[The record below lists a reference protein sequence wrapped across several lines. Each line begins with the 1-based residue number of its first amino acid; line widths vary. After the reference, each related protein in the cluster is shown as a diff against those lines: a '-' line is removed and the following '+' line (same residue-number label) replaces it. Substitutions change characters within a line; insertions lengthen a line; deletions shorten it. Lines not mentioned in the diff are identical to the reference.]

1 MPLTLKRNMLVTLN
15 IETDSVRVVVCQ
27 GRRVRR
33 WGTVPLESGLV
44 REGLLTQPDAVGQAV
59 KHLLSSLRVNGD
71 RLVAGLSGFH
81 AVPRVFTLPRIPRK
95 LLEKAVIQEAKVA
108 MPFSLEEA
116 YLSWQTFAPD
126 NGHQQV
132 FALGIPRELLDAEV
146 KALSQA
152 GVTLRSMGLKP
163 MALAR
168 AVNKKDAIIVNIEPD
183 SLEITLVLHTAP
195 QVIRS
200 LPLRDDGQGQ
210 KVSTEQIAE
219 EVERTLKFYESSHQD
234 TPLETGLPLVLTG
247 QLSQDEALARD
258 LAERLDRPVEPFAP
272 PIRYPS
278 HFPLAYYAVN
288 IGLALTPSLLARDKV
303 LNLNI
308 LPAAY
313 RPKGPPLKQMAF
325 VGGLA
330 VAFGLLYP
338 LYQVATGAQAETR
351 RLESQAAQV
360 GSRMDLRRLE
370 LKGSGELTASLKEK
384 QAKKASM
391 EEQLVSLVQGKR
403 QFPAILDTAAHR
415 TLPTGARLTQLTQKQ
430 ADLVKKEE
438 ITLPPAPKGTPAAPK
453 AYIVRTTRQLDLSL
467 KGRADSYDTALL
479 YVENLKASEA
489 FSRVWLDNAT
499 LDDNGVQFSIKALK
513 EELLSET
520 RVQEAKPQASTKK

>member
-1 MPLTLKRNMLVTLN
+1 MLVTLN

-44 REGLLTQPDAVGQAV
+44 REGLLTQPEAVGQAV
-59 KHLLSSLRVNGD
+59 KHLLSSLRVKGD

-116 YLSWQTFAPD
+116 YLSWQTFAPA
-126 NGHQQV
+126 NGQQQV

-152 GVTLRSMGLKP
+152 GVRLRSMGLKP
-163 MALAR
+163 LALAR
-168 AVNKKDAIIVNIEPD
+168 AVNKKNAIIVNIEPD
-183 SLEITLVLHTAP
+183 TLDITLVLQTAP

-200 LPLRDDGQGQ
+200 LPLKGDGQGQ
-210 KVSTEQIAE
+210 KVSTEQVAE
-219 EVERTLKFYESSHQD
+219 EVEKTLKFYESGHQD
-234 TPLETGLPLVLTG
+234 TPLESHLPLVLTG

-258 LAERLDRPVEPFAP
+258 LAERLERPVEAFAP

-288 IGLALTPSLLARDKV
+288 IGLALTPSLLARDRV

-313 RPKGPPLKQMAF
+313 RPKGLPLKQAAF
-325 VGGLA
+325 VGALA
-330 VAFGLLYP
+330 LAFGLLYP
-338 LYQVATGAQAETR
+338 LYQVTTGALAETN
-351 RLESQAAQV
+351 RLQSQAAQV
-360 GSRMDLRRLE
+360 GSQMELRRLE
-370 LKGSGELTASLKEK
+370 QKSSGELMASLKEK
-384 QAKKASM
+384 QAKKANM
-391 EEQLVSLVQGKR
+391 EEQLASLGQGTR
-403 QFPAILDTAAHR
+403 QFPAILDTAHR
-415 TLPTGARLTQLTQKQ
+415 TLPASASILQLTQKQ
-430 ADLVKKEE
+430 SDVVKKEE
-438 ITLPPAPKGTPAAPK
+438 TTPTPAPKGTPAAAK
-453 AYIVRTTRQLDLSL
+453 AFIVRTTRQLDLSL
-467 KGRADSYDTALL
+467 KGTADSYETALL
-479 YVENLKASEA
+479 YVENLKASGA
-489 FSRVWLDNAT
+489 FSRVWLENANQ
-499 LDDNGVQFSIKALK
+499 DAQGIQFSIKALK

-520 RVQEAKPQASTKK
+520 KPQASTKK

>member
-1 MPLTLKRNMLVTLN
+1 MLVTLNRNMLVTLN

-44 REGLLTQPDAVGQAV
+44 REGLLTQPEAVGQAV
-59 KHLLSSLRVNGD
+59 KHLLSSLRVSGD

-108 MPFSLEEA
+108 MPFSLDEA
-116 YLSWQTFAPD
+116 YLSWQTFAPT
-126 NGHQQV
+126 NGYQQV

-152 GVTLRSMGLKP
+152 GVRLRSMGLKP
-163 MALAR
+163 LALAR

-183 SLEITLVLHTAP
+183 SLDITLVLQTVP

-200 LPLRDDGQGQ
+200 LPLKGNGQGQ
-210 KVSTEQIAE
+210 KVSTEQVAE
-219 EVERTLKFYESSHQD
+219 EVERTLKFYESGHQD
-234 TPLETGLPLVLTG
+234 TPLETRLPLVLTG
-247 QLSQDEALARD
+247 QLSQDESLAQALT
-258 LAERLDRPVEPFAP
+258 ERLDRPVEAFAP

-288 IGLALTPSLLARDKV
+288 IGLALTPSLLARDRV
-303 LNLNI
+303 LDLNI

-338 LYQVATGAQAETR
+338 LYQLTTGALAETN
-351 RLESQAAQV
+351 RLQSQAAQI
-360 GSRMDLRRLE
+360 GGQTELRRLE
-370 LKGSGELTASLKEK
+370 QKRFDALTASLKEK
-384 QAKKASM
+384 QAKQANM
-391 EEQLVSLVQGKR
+391 EEQLASLVQGKR
-403 QFPAILDTAAHR
+403 QFPAILDTAALR
-415 TLPTGARLTQLTQKQ
+415 TLPAGASITQLTQKQ
-430 ADLVKKEE
+430 ADLVKKET
-438 ITLPPAPKGTPAAPK
+438 ITPPPAPKGSPAAAK
-453 AYIVRTTRQLDLSL
+453 TTITRTTRQLDLSL

-479 YVENLKASEA
+479 YVENLKASGA
-489 FSRVWLDNAT
+489 FSLVRMESAT

-520 RVQEAKPQASTKK
+520 RVQQTTASTKK

>member
-1 MPLTLKRNMLVTLN
+1 MPVILNRNMLVTLN

-44 REGLLTQPDAVGQAV
+44 REGLLTQPEAVGQAV

-71 RLVAGLSGFH
+71 RVVAGLSGFH
-81 AVPRVFTLPRIPRK
+81 AVSRVFTLPQIPRK
-95 LLEKAVIQEAKVA
+95 LLEKAVIQEAQVA

-116 YLSWQTFAPD
+116 YLSWQTFAPS

-152 GVTLRSMGLKP
+152 GVSLRSMGLKP

-183 SLEITLVLHTAP
+183 SLDITLVLDTVP

-200 LPLRDDGQGQ
+200 LPLKGNGQGRQ
-210 KVSTEQIAE
+210 VSTEQVAE

-234 TPLETGLPLVLTG
+234 TPLETTLPLVLTG
-247 QLSQDEALARD
+247 QLSQDEALAQA
-258 LAERLDRPVEPFAP
+258 LTERLERPVEAFAP
-272 PIRYPS
+272 PVRYPS

-288 IGLALTPSLLARDKV
+288 IGLALTPSPLARGRV

-308 LPAAY
+308 LPEAY
-313 RPKGPPLKQMAF
+313 RPKGLPLKQTAF
-325 VGGLA
+325 LGALA
-330 VAFGLLYP
+330 LAFGLLYP
-338 LYQVATGAQAETR
+338 VYLLTTQALGETR
-351 RLESQAAQV
+351 RLESQATQI
-360 GSRMDLRRLE
+360 GGQMDLRR
-370 LKGSGELTASLKEK
+370 GEQRRFSALTASLNEK
-384 QAKKASM
+384 QAKKADI
-391 EEQLVSLVQGKR
+391 EKQLAYLGQGRR
-403 QFPAILDTAAHR
+403 QFPIILDTTAHR
-415 TLPTGARLTQLTQKQ
+415 TLPASASLTQLTQKQ
-430 ADLVKKEE
+430 SDVVKKEE
-438 ITLPPAPKGTPAAPK
+438 TTPAPATKGTPAPK
-453 AYIVRTTRQLDLSL
+453 AFIIRTTRQMELSL
-467 KGRADSYDTALL
+467 KGTADSYETALL
-479 YVENLKASEA
+479 YVENLKASGA
-489 FSRVWLDNAT
+489 FSRVWLESANQEAE
-499 LDDNGVQFSIKALK
+499 GGIQFSIKALK

-520 RVQEAKPQASTKK
+520 PVAETKK

>member
-1 MPLTLKRNMLVTLN
+1 MPVILNRNMLVTLN

-44 REGLLTQPDAVGQAV
+44 REGLLTQPEAVGQAV

-71 RLVAGLSGFH
+71 RVVAGLSGFH
-81 AVPRVFTLPRIPRK
+81 AVSRVFTLPQIPRK
-95 LLEKAVIQEAKVA
+95 LLEKAVIQEAQVA

-116 YLSWQTFAPD
+116 YLSWQTFAPS

-152 GVTLRSMGLKP
+152 GVSLRSMGLKP

-183 SLEITLVLHTAP
+183 SLEITLVLETAP

-200 LPLRDDGQGQ
+200 LPLRADGQGQ
-210 KVSTEQIAE
+210 KVDTEQVAE
-219 EVERTLKFYESSHQD
+219 EVERTLKFYESGHQD
-234 TPLETGLPLVLTG
+234 TPLQAALPLVLTG

-338 LYQVATGAQAETR
+338 LYQVTTAALAETR
-351 RLESQAAQV
+351 RLESQAAQA
-360 GSRMDLRRLE
+360 GSQIDLRRLE
-370 LKGSGELTASLKEK
+370 QKGSAALMASLKAK
-384 QAKKASM
+384 QAKQVNM
-391 EEQLVSLVQGKR
+391 EEQLASLVQGKR
-403 QFPAILDTAAHR
+403 QFPAILDTAVHR
-415 TLPTGARLTQLTQKQ
+415 TLPAGATITQLTQKQ
-430 ADLVKKEE
+430 ADLVKKEV
-438 ITLPPAPKGTPAAPK
+438 ITPPPAPKGAPAAAK
-453 AYIVRTTRQLDLSL
+453 TTITRTTRQLDLSL
-467 KGRADSYDTALL
+467 KGKADSYDTALL
-479 YVENLKASEA
+479 YVENLKASGA
-489 FSRVWLDNAT
+489 FSRVWMESAT
-499 LDDNGVQFSIKALK
+499 LDDNGVQFSIKAQK

-520 RVQEAKPQASTKK
+520 RVQEATASTKK